1 MCGSSNYCSNPEG
14 NVAVLLNETYYA
26 SKTALSA
33 SPNPAHVNQSV
44 TFTATITPTPPNG
57 ELVPFYN
64 GKTSLGTGATTKG
77 VASLTTSFAA
87 AKRYTIKAN
96 YAGDAFRKASSGT
109 VKLVVN
115 P

>member
-1 MCGSSNYCSNPEG
+1 M
-14 NVAVLLNETYYA
+14 TR
-26 SKTALSA
+26 
-33 SPNPAHVNQSV
+33 
-44 TFTATITPTPPNG
+44 
-57 ELVPFYN
+57 
-64 GKTSLGTGATTKG
+64 
-77 VASLTTSFAA
+77 SFAA